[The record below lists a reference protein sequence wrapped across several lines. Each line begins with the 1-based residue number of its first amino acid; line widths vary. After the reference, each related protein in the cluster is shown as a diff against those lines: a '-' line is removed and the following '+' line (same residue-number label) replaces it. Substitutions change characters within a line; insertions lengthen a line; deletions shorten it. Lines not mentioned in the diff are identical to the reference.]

1 MKTYCLFPT
10 RTCKDSCTYLRG
22 GLQVRASEMGKIG
35 TEIISPIS
43 PILDKRKGGKP
54 HHTDYYSPQG
64 MSAEPVFP
72 PSVSVQSQSVFYAL
86 FVSSCFFLKNS
97 MPVKQDRTEKNW

>member
-1 MKTYCLFPT
+1 MKAFPQT
-10 RTCKDSCTYLRG
+10 F
-22 GLQVRASEMGKIG
+22 ASEMGITG
-35 TEIISPIS
+35 TEIIS

-54 HHTDYYSPQG
+54 HHTDYYSPQE

-72 PSVSVQSQSVFYAL
+72 PSVSVQSRSVFYAL

-97 MPVKQDRTEKNW
+97 MPVKQDRTEKVW